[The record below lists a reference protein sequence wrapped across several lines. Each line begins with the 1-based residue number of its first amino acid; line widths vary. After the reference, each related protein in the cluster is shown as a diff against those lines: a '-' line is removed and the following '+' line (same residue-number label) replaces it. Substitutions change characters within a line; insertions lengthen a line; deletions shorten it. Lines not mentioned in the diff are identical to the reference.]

1 MCKTVI
7 HIHTDYKFIS
17 SEQMFYGSYFSNT
30 SVFIGDK
37 SKNHEVNDHLL
48 ILNYKQD
55 YQKLLDVCKNVD
67 LVVLYDLDSIK
78 VKLAL
83 SLPAHI
89 KIAWRFFGYEI
100 YHRRPDLFKSELS
113 RKYDV
118 PPIKKRIRKALSN
131 IYQHFRLNNPDKEFR
146 QALKRIN
153 YFLGLSEEEYNFLK
167 QIWTELPQFI
177 KIPPKPFDKSAS
189 DLNFQLKQV
198 SKPLIILGNNR
209 SSYNNHLDLI
219 NLIDKSENKNNFE
232 FLLLFNYGKRN
243 KYTEEVMRRTVDN
256 NYYTI
261 IDQFLNYRD
270 FNSIYEKASGLV
282 INGYRQMAA
291 ANIRVAIECGVK
303 IYLNDKNVY
312 KQFLENSGF
321 KIFSIEDFE
330 EDLKHNNLQ
339 FDKEVALYNLEI
351 LKRYTE
357 SYSYSDFQSD
367 LLEQINTSEIRTKID
382 P

>member
-131 IYQHFRLNNPDKEFR
+131 IYQHFR
-146 QALKRIN
+146 
-153 YFLGLSEEEYNFLK
+153 
-167 QIWTELPQFI
+167 
-177 KIPPKPFDKSAS
+177 
-189 DLNFQLKQV
+189 
-198 SKPLIILGNNR
+198 
-209 SSYNNHLDLI
+209 
-219 NLIDKSENKNNFE
+219 
-232 FLLLFNYGKRN
+232 
-243 KYTEEVMRRTVDN
+243 
-256 NYYTI
+256 
-261 IDQFLNYRD
+261 
-270 FNSIYEKASGLV
+270 
-282 INGYRQMAA
+282 
-291 ANIRVAIECGVK
+291 
-303 IYLNDKNVY
+303 
-312 KQFLENSGF
+312 
-321 KIFSIEDFE
+321 
-330 EDLKHNNLQ
+330 
-339 FDKEVALYNLEI
+339 
-351 LKRYTE
+351 
-357 SYSYSDFQSD
+357 
-367 LLEQINTSEIRTKID
+367 
-382 P
+382 